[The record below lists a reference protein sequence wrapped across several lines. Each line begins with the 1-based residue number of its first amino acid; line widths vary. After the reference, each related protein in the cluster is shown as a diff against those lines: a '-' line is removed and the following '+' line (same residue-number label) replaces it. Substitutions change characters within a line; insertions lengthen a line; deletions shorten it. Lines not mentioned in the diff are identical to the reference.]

1 MGNVVEALKDIT
13 EEGNTWQQ
21 DGLRLPTF
29 ETALGSHTRSE
40 FEAVPRLFVAP
51 LCRDQRPADR
61 CEETSTRVVSS
72 DGISTK
78 WKPFELEKPS
88 QVILRPGYS
97 LVEPRRNH
105 PWVSEQP
112 RDEKMQR
119 KTKWIPL
126 SSCRMLTN
134 RVTLTEERLLHLRP
148 HLPLATRFATAW
160 KLLYCPLVHGVSI
173 RTFFRQCQAWP
184 GETLLLIE
192 DTNGAVF
199 GGFASHTWQVARS
212 QHHYGIPECF
222 IFRFLNPEEEK
233 SPVVYPWAGGNQYF
247 MFASLDGLAMG
258 GGRSRALWIDKD
270 FLTGNSAP
278 CETFGNREPL
288 SASTEFV
295 IRNIECWGFDSSFL
309 ALNEASDA
317 SASSTVDPESPISCS
332 ELQSK
337 ILRERLRREASDAL
351 RFRSLF

>member
-1 MGNVVEALKDIT
+1 MGNVVDALKDIT
-13 EEGNTWQQ
+13 EEGNTWRQ

-29 ETALGSHTRSE
+29 ETAFGNQIQSE
-40 FEAVPRLFVAP
+40 LEAVPRLFVAP
-51 LCRDQRPADR
+51 LCRDPRSADS
-61 CEETSTRVVSS
+61 CKEASTGVLSGDEKSVN
-72 DGISTK
+72 

-105 PWVSEQP
+105 PWASEQP

-126 SSCRMLTN
+126 SSCSLLKN
-134 RVTLTEERLLHLRP
+134 RVILTEERLLHLRP

-160 KLLYCPLVHGVSI
+160 KLLYCPLIHGVSI

-192 DTNGAVF
+192 DSNGGVF

-222 IFRFLNPEEEK
+222 IFRFNNPEEEQILL
-233 SPVVYPWAGGNQYF
+233 VYPWAGGNQYF

-295 IRNIECWGFDSSFL
+295 IRNIECWGFDSSVL

-317 SASSTVDPESPISCS
+317 SPSSTIDPESLVSCPD
-332 ELQSK
+332 LQSAM
-337 ILRERLRREASDAL
+337 LRERLSREASDAL
-351 RFRSLF
+351 RFRSLV